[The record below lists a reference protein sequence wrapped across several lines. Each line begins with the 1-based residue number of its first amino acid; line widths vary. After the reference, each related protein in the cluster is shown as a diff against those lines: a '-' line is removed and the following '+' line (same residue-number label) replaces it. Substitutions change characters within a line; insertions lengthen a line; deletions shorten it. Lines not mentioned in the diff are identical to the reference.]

1 MTPLRPRLN
10 FEQLRFS
17 DTLCPSLN
25 FGRQHSRILLL
36 SLEFGF
42 SPFSGNGVF
51 ARSLVLGL
59 LNHGGDD
66 DEDDDEDDVRVRVVC
81 ERPHLSTPGISD
93 DWQVSR
99 METMGAAGHGLY
111 CHLWADRARSN
122 RRRALIGS
130 WVTPPMT
137 VAIKIEQGGDKNIT
151 INHGCG
157 GGNCGGSC
165 NSDGNSDGDGGG
177 GGGRGDDSDE
187 RRRPRRRWI
196 RRR

>member
-1 MTPLRPRLN
+1 
-10 FEQLRFS
+10 
-17 DTLCPSLN
+17 
-25 FGRQHSRILLL
+25 
-36 SLEFGF
+36 
-42 SPFSGNGVF
+42 
-51 ARSLVLGL
+51 LVLGL

-81 ERPHLSTPGISD
+81 KRPQLSTPGISD

-111 CHLWADRARSN
+111 RHLWADRARSN

-157 GGNCGGSC
+157 GGDCGGSC